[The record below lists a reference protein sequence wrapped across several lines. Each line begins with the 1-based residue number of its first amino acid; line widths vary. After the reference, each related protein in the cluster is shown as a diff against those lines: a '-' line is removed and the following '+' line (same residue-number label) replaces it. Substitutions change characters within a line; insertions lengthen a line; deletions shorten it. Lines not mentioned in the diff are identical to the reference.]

1 MLTVGLTGGIGSG
14 KSTFAGLLARRGAQV
29 VDADA
34 IGRTALEPGQ
44 QAWHSVVDTFGDEI
58 LAPGMKIDRARLAEI
73 VFANPKA
80 LAALNAIVHPVI
92 VSRIAETLEMLRG
105 TDEIVIIDAALIVEI
120 GLSDALDVLVVI
132 DAPEEVRRKRLA
144 DERQMSIEDINA
156 RMRAQTDSA
165 ELLGRADIVV
175 RNNGSLD
182 DLDREAQRV
191 WEELNPLSP
200 SPE

>member
-44 QAWHSVVDTFGDEI
+44 QAWHSVVDTFGDEV

-175 RNNGSLD
+175 RNKGSLD

-191 WEELNPLSP
+191 WEELNRLSP